1 MGDHLARLSAEDL
14 SPRFLI
20 GSAMTSKRVGLIIN
34 PVAGLGGRVG
44 LKGSDGQYIQQKALE
59 LGAVP
64 AAGLRCKEAL
74 ETLIRINPDIE
85 FVTYPGEM
93 GADCLLELGVIPK
106 KIGLINAGHTTN
118 QDTHKAAKAL
128 FSESVDLI
136 LFAGGDGTARDIYLA
151 IGSEYPVLG
160 IPAGV
165 KIHSGVFGTSPM
177 RTGELAS
184 LALEAKTGF
193 RQAEVLDI
201 DEDSYRQGILA
212 VKLCGYLKV
221 PYQRSLIQSV
231 KASSSREGYTA
242 LAGLAAE
249 LIDRMDG
256 DHLYILGP
264 GTTTQAIARGLGLE
278 KTLLGV
284 DIIKDGKIIRYDVN
298 EKILLDLLRQQS
310 GKIIVTP
317 IGGQGIILGRGNQQL
332 SPQVIHMVGTQ
343 NLIIVSTRDKINALL
358 GRPLLVDTGYED
370 LDRELCGYTRVI
382 TGYREEII
390 YRVKN

>member
-1 MGDHLARLSAEDL
+1 
-14 SPRFLI
+14 
-20 GSAMTSKRVGLIIN
+20 MTSKRVGLIIN

-44 LKGSDGQYIQQKALE
+44 LKGSDGRHIQQKALE

-64 AAGLRCKEAL
+64 AAGLRCKEAV
-74 ETLIRINPDIE
+74 EALIRINPDVE
-85 FVTYPGEM
+85 FITYPGEM
-93 GADCLLELGVIPK
+93 GADCLLELGIIPK
-106 KIGLINAGHTTN
+106 IIGLINAGHTTS
-118 QDTHKAAKAL
+118 QDTHEAARAL
-128 FSESVDLI
+128 ISELVDLI

-165 KIHSGVFGTSPM
+165 KIHSGVFGTSPV

-193 RQAEVLDI
+193 RHIEVLDI
-201 DEDSYRQGILA
+201 DEDSYRQGVLA

-231 KASSSREGYTA
+231 KASSSREGANA
-242 LAGLAAE
+242 LAGLAVDV
-249 LIDRMDG
+249 IDRMDSR
-256 DHLYILGP
+256 HLYLLGP
-264 GTTTQAIARGLGLE
+264 GTTTKAIAHGLGFE

-284 DIIKDGKIIRYDVN
+284 DVFQGGKIIHYDVN
-298 EKILLDLLRQQS
+298 ERILLDLLRQEP
-310 GKIIVTP
+310 GIIIVTP

-332 SPQVIHMVGTQ
+332 SPQVIHLVGTQ
-343 NLIIVSTRDKINALL
+343 NLIIVSTKDKINALL
-358 GRPLLVDTGYED
+358 GRPLLVDTGNKD
-370 LDRELCGYTRVI
+370 LDRALCGYTRVI

-390 YRVKN
+390 YRVEN